1 MSPELLLTA
10 ICIITVTGTI
20 SGQVLELLNLQYAKK
35 PVPEELAGYYDEER
49 YRRTLDYQKAKT
61 TFSGWSSAFSLAIS
75 LIMLLAGGFGWLD
88 GSLRQQI
95 TNPFLLSLVFFAII
109 MIAGEVISLPFS
121 WYGTFVLE
129 ERFGFNKTTPA
140 TFWSDKAKGLLIGA
154 LIGTPLWWVFT
165 TLVERLGSGFWIW
178 FGIVASLFLLFM
190 NMFYTSLLLP
200 LFNKLTPLPEGA
212 LREAILAY
220 AQREDFPVENIMVM
234 DGSKRSSKAN
244 AFFSGI
250 GRRKKIVLFDT
261 LIAQHT
267 TEELV
272 AILAHEAGHYRK
284 GHIKQGLVISVL
296 QVFFILWV
304 LSTVIVN
311 GNLSAAL
318 GGSVTAVHL
327 NLIAFS
333 ILFSPI
339 SSITGVAAMMISRKN
354 EFEADAWAAQTADGK
369 ALATALK
376 KLSAETLGNLFPHP
390 LYVFFHYSH
399 PPLLKRLE
407 KLM

>member
-10 ICIITVTGTI
+10 LCIITVAGTI
-20 SGQVLELLNLQYAKK
+20 SSQVLDLLNLRHAKK
-35 PVPEELAGYYDEER
+35 PVPDELAGYYDEER
-49 YRRTLDYQKAKT
+49 YRRTLDYQQAKT
-61 TFSGWSSAFSLAIS
+61 RFSGWSSAFSLAIS
-75 LIMLLAGGFGWLD
+75 LIMLLTGGFGWID

-95 TNPFLLSLVFFAII
+95 ANPFLLSLVFFAII

-178 FGIVASLFLLFM
+178 FGIIASLFLLFM

-212 LREAILAY
+212 LREALLAY

-296 QVFFILWV
+296 QIFFILWV